1 MRTKAQLKEDTL
13 MLIEKY
19 NQLALEFGKELLN
32 VEKYK
37 RTFNYSTKPYLTV
50 SNELILRRIN
60 NLKEEVGL

>member
-1 MRTKAQLKEDTL
+1 MKTKAQLKEDTL

-32 VEKYK
+32 IEKYK
-37 RTFNYSTKPYLTV
+37 RTFNYSTKPYLMV